1 MRIDCITDTLT
12 IIGLVVVEV
21 LVSCR

>member
-12 IIGLVVVEV
+12 IIGLVVVEF